1 MCIVEAMN
9 AHVKAAPAPL
19 SPALVFGGLQLLLGV
34 TWAVYALFLPQ
45 LVVAAGLPRSIVP
58 WVLVI
63 DQLVFAVSDPWAG
76 AAGDRAAASARRIGA
91 PVAWLA
97 GGAGLAF
104 LLMPLTARPGS
115 GAFLGV
121 LLLVWAVGTAALRA
135 PLAALLGRHL
145 PGSDAPNAALIGA
158 GLALAGVA
166 GGALVPALRD
176 VSPYVAFA
184 WAGAGTALV
193 AWLAVPAERWV
204 LAAAPPADRVSAD
217 SAQSAQ
223 SAQSSE
229 SAESA
234 EPAGPG
240 SRAGSRAGSPDPSA
254 GLALPLFAGAAL
266 LTAGLQFHAFVAAPA
281 AFDKAAAPGWSMLF
295 WIGSALACG
304 VFGIIRRQIELHR
317 LCVRAA
323 AGGVLALVCF
333 GLADVLAA
341 KAAAHLL
348 AGVAWGVMLSGV
360 ITSGFGFGRAI
371 GRVGLVVGCLFG
383 LLAMATLIRI
393 ALGALGLWSAIGPGA
408 ALWVAAACWA
418 GAAALLRVARVP
430 ETAA

>member
-1 MCIVEAMN
+1 MN
-9 AHVKAAPAPL
+9 AHVMAARAPL
-19 SPALVFGGLQLLLGV
+19 SPALVFGGLQLVLGL

-76 AAGDRAAASARRIGA
+76 AAGDRAAAGARRIGA

-104 LLMPLTARPGS
+104 LLMPLSAHPGS

-135 PLAALLGRHL
+135 PLAAQLGRHL

-166 GGALVPALRD
+166 GGALVPALRE
-176 VSPYVAFA
+176 VSPYAAFA

-193 AWLAVPAERWV
+193 AWLAVPAERWA
-204 LAAAPPADRVSAD
+204 LAAAPSADRVSA
-217 SAQSAQ
+217 
-223 SAQSSE
+223 E
-229 SAESA
+229 SAESS
-234 EPAGPG
+234 GPG
-240 SRAGSRAGSPDPSA
+240 TRAGSTDPSA
-254 GLALPLFAGAAL
+254 GLALPLFAAAAL
-266 LTAGLQFHAFVAAPA
+266 LAVGLQFHAFVAAPA
-281 AFDKAAAPGWSMLF
+281 AFGQAAAPGWSTLF

-304 VFGIIRRQIELHR
+304 VFVIVRRQVELR
-317 LCVRAA
+317 LLCVRAV
-323 AGGVLALVCF
+323 AGGVLALGCF
-333 GLADVLAA
+333 GLADGLAA

-360 ITSGFGFGRAI
+360 IALGFGLGRAI

-393 ALGALGLWSAIGPGA
+393 ALGALGLWSAIGTGA
-408 ALWVAAACWA
+408 ALWAAAACWM
-418 GAAALLRVARVP
+418 GAAALLLAARVP
-430 ETAA
+430 RTAAA

>member
-1 MCIVEAMN
+1 MN
-9 AHVKAAPAPL
+9 AHVMAARAPL
-19 SPALVFGGLQLLLGV
+19 SPALVFGGLQLVLGL

-76 AAGDRAAASARRIGA
+76 AAGDRAAAGARRIGA

-104 LLMPLTARPGS
+104 LLMPLSAHPGS

-166 GGALVPALRD
+166 GGALVPALRE

-193 AWLAVPAERWV
+193 AWLAVPAERWA
-204 LAAAPPADRVSAD
+204 LSGAPPADRVSV
-217 SAQSAQ
+217 
-223 SAQSSE
+223 E
-229 SAESA
+229 SAESS
-234 EPAGPG
+234 GPG
-240 SRAGSRAGSPDPSA
+240 TRAGSTDPSA
-254 GLALPLFAGAAL
+254 GLTLPLFSAAAL
-266 LTAGLQFHAFVAAPA
+266 LAVGLQFHAFVAAPA
-281 AFDKAAAPGWSMLF
+281 AFGQAGAPGWSTLF

-304 VFGIIRRQIELHR
+304 VFVIVRRQVELR
-317 LCVRAA
+317 LLCVRAV
-323 AGGVLALVCF
+323 AGGVLTLGCF
-333 GLADVLAA
+333 GLVDGLAA

-360 ITSGFGFGRAI
+360 IALGFGLGRAI

-393 ALGALGLWSAIGPGA
+393 ALGALGLWSAIGTGA
-408 ALWVAAACWA
+408 ALWAAAACWM
-418 GAAALLRVARVP
+418 GAAALLLAARVP
-430 ETAA
+430 RTAAA

>member
-1 MCIVEAMN
+1 MN
-9 AHVKAAPAPL
+9 AHVTAAPAPL

-76 AAGDRAAASARRIGA
+76 AAGDRAAARARRIGA

-223 SAQSSE
+223 SAQSS
-229 SAESA
+229 
-234 EPAGPG
+234 GP
-240 SRAGSRAGSPDPSA
+240 GSRAGSPDPSA

-281 AFDKAAAPGWSMLF
+281 AFDKAAAPGWSTLF

-304 VFGIIRRQIELHR
+304 VFVIVRRQIELHR
-317 LCVRAA
+317 LCVRAT
-323 AGGVLALVCF
+323 AGGVLALGCF
-333 GLADVLAA
+333 GLADMFAA

-360 ITSGFGFGRAI
+360 ITLGFGFGRAI

-383 LLAMATLIRI
+383 LLAVATLIRI

-408 ALWVAAACWA
+408 ALWAAAACWA
-418 GAAALLRVARVP
+418 GAAAVLRAARVP
-430 ETAA
+430 GAAA

>member
-1 MCIVEAMN
+1 MN
-9 AHVKAAPAPL
+9 APMTAAPAPL

-76 AAGDRAAASARRIGA
+76 AAGDRAAARARRIGA

-104 LLMPLTARPGS
+104 LLMPLTARPAS

-166 GGALVPALRD
+166 GGALVPALRE
-176 VSPYVAFA
+176 VSPYAAFA

-204 LAAAPPADRVSAD
+204 LAAAPPADRVSGD

-223 SAQSSE
+223 SAQSAKAAKAAQSAQ
-229 SAESA
+229 SAESS
-234 EPAGPG
+234 GP
-240 SRAGSRAGSPDPSA
+240 GSRAGSPDPSA
-254 GLALPLFAGAAL
+254 GPALPLFAGAAL

-281 AFDKAAAPGWSMLF
+281 AFDKAAAPGWSTLF

-304 VFGIIRRQIELHR
+304 VFVIVRRQIELHR

-323 AGGVLALVCF
+323 AGGVLALGCF
-333 GLADVLAA
+333 GLADMFAA

-360 ITSGFGFGRAI
+360 ITLGFGFGRAI

-383 LLAMATLIRI
+383 LLAVATLIRI

-408 ALWVAAACWA
+408 ALWAAAACWA
-418 GAAALLRVARVP
+418 GAAAVLRAARVP
-430 ETAA
+430 GAAA